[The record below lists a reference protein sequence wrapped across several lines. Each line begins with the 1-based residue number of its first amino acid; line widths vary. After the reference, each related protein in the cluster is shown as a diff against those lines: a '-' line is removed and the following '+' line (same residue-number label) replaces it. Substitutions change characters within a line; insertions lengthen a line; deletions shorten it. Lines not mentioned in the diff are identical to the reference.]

1 MLTIRKLTKSFG
13 GRILFEDAQMQV
25 NYSERVALVGP
36 NGAGKSTLFNIILN
50 TEDPDKGKVG
60 RDAWTTIGYLPQES
74 EAIGDETVLEV
85 ATGRAGELEKLEAAL
100 RRLEEE
106 GDLDGAEYMEA
117 QAKYDIL
124 NDPQTEAKAKIVTNL
139 IEFKPILMESELF
152 QYIIIE

>member
-85 ATGRAGELEKLEAAL
+85 ATGRAGEGSRSTHRSVTSSSRAS
-100 RRLEEE
+100 RCSRLIIPVATSRPAR
-106 GDLDGAEYMEA
+106 GA
-117 QAKYDIL
+117 
-124 NDPQTEAKAKIVTNL
+124 PPP
-139 IEFKPILMESELF
+139 KP
-152 QYIIIE
+152 